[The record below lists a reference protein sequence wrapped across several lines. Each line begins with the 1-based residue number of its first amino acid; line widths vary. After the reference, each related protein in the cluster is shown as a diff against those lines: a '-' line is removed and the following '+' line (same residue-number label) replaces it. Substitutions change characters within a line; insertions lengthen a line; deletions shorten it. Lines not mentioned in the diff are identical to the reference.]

1 MSVQSIS
8 PNQLCRWFYCFSG
21 ILCVVLA
28 IFGVILPLLPTTPF
42 LILAALL
49 FSKSSHKLHQL
60 LLNNRVFGG
69 LIHDWENHGVI
80 PLKAKLLSSSMML
93 AMVSY
98 SLYYRDF
105 HVGLKLLVV
114 FLVLF
119 SIVYVW
125 SRPSKPILC

>member
-1 MSVQSIS
+1 MSIESIS
-8 PNQLCRWFYCFSG
+8 LNRLCRWFYCFLG
-21 ILCVVLA
+21 VLCIFLA
-28 IFGVILPLLPTTPF
+28 IVGAVLPLLLTTPF

-49 FSKSSHKLHQL
+49 FSKSSLKLHQY
-60 LLNNRVFGG
+60 LLNNRIFGG
-69 LIHDWENHGVI
+69 LIRDWENHGVI

-98 SLYYRDF
+98 SLYYRNF